1 MNESENRSV
10 ITNTIQIKM
19 DLNKAIS
26 AATTS
31 ADKSADKSA
40 DQKPVEEPK
49 TQEDNEFSEDVTPP
63 KLVTF
68 SYKMLD
74 LPELKYSPAKDTI
87 KHKPTSEN
95 PYFTDTAMYP
105 VDLPGRNK
113 QEILNFF
120 FNKYEFERV
129 MSKEGTNWI
138 DLTYVVNEK
147 NKDSANTRVVIEH
160 KQENEKYNVM
170 MMLNCLF
177 EVDPLINQSVV
188 STYDQ
193 YILKKTPDVWNVG
206 VYESINFFGLMEK
219 VKLLNPE
226 RGVRLKID
234 GATKIIAEAKWTND
248 LIRHPDYLF
257 FIKTYNH
264 EMGNLRSNLPEISNE
279 LTEKKEQFTEK
290 LDKMK
295 KVDDAVNDCLSQ
307 LNQAFFQKIKP
318 SVSKSISDHYKYYL
332 LSNTALDVFEK
343 NIQNTPSFST
353 QQQKSITDNFKLLK
367 QDKSFLTY
375 NYTLQYSIDT
385 EFVNSRDINESKRTN
400 TQKVIDLLNIARG
413 NMDNVD
419 RVVDNLM
426 QIGITID
433 ESSGGVSYQNHSEF
447 FTKDIVNKKD
457 FSIMT
462 LASQISALNQMADF
476 VGKGITMNM
485 GENRPDGSPKTA
497 FEKKSDAYTKTKPLI
512 FKASESID
520 KAITAVYSD
529 RKTSNPF
536 LYSVIEKTKTGA
548 WNISPNMDP
557 TDRKKEKQKQEAF
570 SRIYKKY
577 IIGEPLNVDIYEIQN
592 CLYTGVDLLL
602 KASDKTGA
610 GTREICVYLNLLDDK
625 NAKKTKSAKCVQR
638 DDSLT
643 NLLEYLLYFNT
654 DEPMNKFRGY
664 RLSAPYVETETET
677 ETDKKTG
684 TTDAKKKGGRTRRNG
699 PTLKRRMSRK
709 RTNHK

>member
-1 MNESENRSV
+1 
-10 ITNTIQIKM
+10 M
-19 DLNKAIS
+19 DLNKALS
-26 AATTS
+26 AANTS
-31 ADKSADKSA
+31 AAESE
-40 DQKPVEEPK
+40 QKPGEEPK

-105 VDLPGRNK
+105 ADLPGRNK

-138 DLTYVVNEK
+138 DLTKVVNDK
-147 NKDSANTRVVIEH
+147 NLWTEGSQAIIEH

-193 YILKKTPDVWNVG
+193 HILKKAPDLWNVG

-264 EMGNLRSNLPEISNE
+264 EMGNLRSNLPEVTNE
-279 LTEKKEQFTEK
+279 LNDKKHSLEEKIV
-290 LDKMK
+290 KMK
-295 KVDDAVNDCLSQ
+295 EVDKAVNYCLSQ
-307 LNQAFFQKIKP
+307 LDDAFFKKIKP
-318 SVSKSISDHYKYYL
+318 SISKSISDHYKYYL
-332 LSNTALDVFEK
+332 LSNTAPDVFEK
-343 NIQNTPSFST
+343 NISSSFSPK
-353 QQQKSITDNFKLLK
+353 QKTDILDSFNLLK
-367 QDKSFLTY
+367 KDKSFLTY

-385 EFVNSRDINESKRTN
+385 EFVSSRDISESKRTN
-400 TQKVIDLLNIARG
+400 TQKIIDLLNIARG
-413 NMDNVD
+413 SMDNID
-419 RVVDNLM
+419 RVVENLM

-433 ESSGGVSYQNHSEF
+433 ESAGGVSYQNHSEF

-457 FSIMT
+457 FSIMS
-462 LASQISALNQMADF
+462 LATQISALFQMADF

-497 FEKKSDAYTKTKPLI
+497 FEKKADAYTKTKPLI
-512 FKASESID
+512 LKASESID
-520 KAITAVYSD
+520 KAITAVYTE
-529 RKTSNPF
+529 RKSSNPF

-548 WNISPNMDP
+548 WNTSPGMTPDE
-557 TDRKKEKQKQEAF
+557 KKREKQKQEAF
-570 SRIYKKY
+570 SRIYKKF
-577 IIGEPLNVDIYEIQN
+577 IIGEPLNVNIYEIQN

-625 NAKKTKSAKCVQR
+625 NAKKKKSAQCVQR

-643 NLLEYLLYFNT
+643 NLLKYLLYFNT
-654 DEPMNKFRGY
+654 EEPMNTFRDL

-677 ETDKKTG
+677 DKKTDKDKNAG
-684 TTDAKKKGGRTRRNG
+684 TIDTKKSGGGTRRHDPN
-699 PTLKRRMSRK
+699 LKRRLSRK